1 MGTQKAT
8 FAAGCFWGVE
18 AEFRKIKGVLN
29 ATVGYAGGE
38 LKAPSYED
46 VCSGKTGHAESTLVE
61 FDPAQVSYAKLL
73 SAFWAMIDPTALNR
87 QGPDVGSQYRSVIF
101 CHTEEQKQQALASRQ
116 EEQKKYRQ
124 PIVTEIV
131 PAGEF
136 WKAEE
141 YHQRYFEKHGGGS
154 CHI

>member
-1 MGTQKAT
+1 MKTELAT

-18 AEFRKIKGVLN
+18 AEFRKVKGII
-29 ATVGYAGGE
+29 TIIVGYSGGHFDN
-38 LKAPSYED
+38 PTYED
-46 VCSGKTGHAESTLVE
+46 VCMGRTGHAESAQVE
-61 FDPAQVSYAKLL
+61 FDPSVVSYDQLL
-73 SAFWAMIDPTALNR
+73 TTFWGMHDPTTFNR

-101 CHTEEQKQQALASRQ
+101 YHSEVQKAKALASRE
-116 EEQKKYRQ
+116 EEQKKYKG